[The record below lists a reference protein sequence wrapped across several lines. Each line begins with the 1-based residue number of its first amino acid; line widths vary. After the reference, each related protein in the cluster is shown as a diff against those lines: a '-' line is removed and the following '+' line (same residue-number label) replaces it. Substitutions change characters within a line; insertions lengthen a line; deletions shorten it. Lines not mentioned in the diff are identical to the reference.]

1 MERIKKRS
9 QTWIESLIAALVLL
23 LPLVIFPLSQDAFE
37 LPKLMVARLFV
48 FSLIIIW
55 IKGELSKNG
64 LKELSSRLFSSH
76 LDLPVWTFLAVS
88 ILATIFS
95 TNSDLSWRGMY
106 YFYFEG
112 LQAIIIYWMLY
123 VVVKNRVS
131 ETGREKVN
139 KAILIGSAFVG
150 LYAIIQKLGFDPLPW
165 LSSPRPRVWSTL
177 GNPNFLGAYLAM
189 VIPLAVDRV
198 TELRRIGRQKLYL
211 IALLGVLLS
220 ALAFSASRAAFVA
233 LVIALMVWAVLK
245 TKAQGNFCRWILMVV
260 AVSLFIIISGR
271 LVERKAQPGPVTR
284 MASLANWKEPNIASR
299 LEGWKVA
306 LIMVEKRPL
315 LGYGLDTFGLHFRRF
330 MPDGYEKLTKQ
341 NGNPAYAHNE
351 LLQKAA
357 TTGLL
362 GVGIYLWLITSM
374 VCIGWRSAH
383 RANVPGLLAAGAAF
397 IVQNQFGFGM
407 ITCSV
412 LFWLILGLIGQ
423 ERSK

>member
-1 MERIKKRS
+1 MERIKKGS

-362 GVGIYLWLITSM
+362 GVGIYLWLIISM
-374 VCIGWRSAH
+374 VWIGWRTAY
-383 RANVPGLLAAGAAF
+383 RTKVPGLLAAGVAF